1 MTFLHNDFSHNQ
13 GSAGSKQCNGK
24 NDFPQLSWFNAPQA
38 LRALYSLWMTL
49 MLLVGGI
56 KRGISI
62 IAEESVNCIAISTG
76 KTESYKLS
84 EASKND
90 GFFF

>member
-1 MTFLHNDFSHNQ
+1 MLFESLRKKAEVKFFTSSKDMKLLFHNNL
-13 GSAGSKQCNGK
+13 K
-24 NDFPQLSWFNAPQA
+24 NATRTAPKRGFYHKILSI
-38 LRALYSLWMTL
+38 Y
-49 MLLVGGI
+49 

-90 GFFF
+90 DFFF